1 MAEEDIHPDQDQMLF
16 LITCRALAEEM
27 IDVAVENLETMSE
40 DRVHVLLLDDLY
52 VAEES
57 GVSSTQFQ
65 NVAAA
70 VILLAAIE
78 RKKAKS

>member
-1 MAEEDIHPDQDQMLF
+1 VAEEDIHPDQDQMLF

-27 IDVAVENLETMSE
+27 IDVAVGNLETMSE
-40 DRVHVLLLDDLY
+40 DKVHVLLLDDLWS
-52 VAEES
+52 AEEN

-78 RKKAKS
+78 RKKTK